1 MSQKLYPACE
11 DTDDHLDALIA
22 IHVNVNR
29 SNIKVPVA
37 RVYQNTYIIG
47 TEVVHPYLKGG
58 DKIMIAVED
67 IGSYIQRNQGR

>member
-1 MSQKLYPACE
+1 MSQKLYPACD
-11 DTDDHLDALIA
+11 DTDDQLDSLIA
-22 IHVNVNR
+22 IYVNLNKCK
-29 SNIKVPVA
+29 IKVPVA

-67 IGSYIQRNQGR
+67 IGSYIQRN

>member
-22 IHVNVNR
+22 IYVNLNR
-29 SNIKVPVA
+29 SKIKVPVA
-37 RVYQNTYIIG
+37 RVYQNTYIVG

-67 IGSYIQRNQGR
+67 IGSYIQRNQDR